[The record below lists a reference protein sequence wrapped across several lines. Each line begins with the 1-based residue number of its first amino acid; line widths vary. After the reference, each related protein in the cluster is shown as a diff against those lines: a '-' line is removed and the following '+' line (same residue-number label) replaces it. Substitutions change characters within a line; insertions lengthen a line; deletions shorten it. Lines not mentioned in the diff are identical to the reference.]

1 MTVMTVL
8 QRHQPVVSTAPRV
21 VVHNE
26 LPPGRH
32 RFALVVVDHQGR
44 VSAPDVCVVT
54 VLPATERRE
63 PAP

>member
-32 RFALVVVDHQGR
+32 RF
-44 VSAPDVCVVT
+44 
-54 VLPATERRE
+54 E
-63 PAP
+63 PVGLGELD